1 MEGWESGGREKPK
14 MTPRL
19 LAWITE
25 QSGVGKSEKVKIS
38 EVLNH
43 S

>member
-1 MEGWESGGREKPK
+1 

-25 QSGVGKSEKVKIS
+25 QSGVEKPEKIKILK
-38 EVLNH
+38 VLDN